1 VKGCNMSRMRK
12 LLLLILTALAALI
25 TTQPALGAE
34 PVYVIRHLEKAAGDD
49 PALTPQGAARAGQLA
64 DVLARA
70 NIKAVFATPTKR
82 ARETAAPLAERLGV
96 PVSDY
101 NPRDLEALAAAVS
114 GAAGSVL
121 IVGHSNTVA
130 ALVERF
136 GGEKPAELTE
146 QDYGTLFVV
155 HPESRQVNRIPLN

>member
-1 VKGCNMSRMRK
+1 MRK

-49 PALTPQGAARAGQLA
+49 PALTPLGAARAGQLA
-64 DVLARA
+64 DVLASA
-70 NIKAVFATPTKR
+70 NIKAVFATPTRR

-121 IVGHSNTVA
+121 IVGHSNTVPEIIK
-130 ALVERF
+130 AL
-136 GGEKPAELTE
+136 GGNIAPAI
-146 QDYGTLFVV
+146 DDSVFDDLFVV
-155 HPESRQVNRIPLN
+155 TVYAKGKATVAHLKQ

>member
-1 VKGCNMSRMRK
+1 MWRMRK

-64 DVLARA
+64 DVLASA
-70 NIKAVFATPTKR
+70 NIKAVFATPTRR

-96 PVSDY
+96 PITDY

>member
-1 VKGCNMSRMRK
+1 M
-12 LLLLILTALAALI
+12 
-25 TTQPALGAE
+25 
-34 PVYVIRHLEKAAGDD
+34 
-49 PALTPQGAARAGQLA
+49 
-64 DVLARA
+64 LARA
-70 NIKAVFATPTKR
+70 NIKAVFATPTRR